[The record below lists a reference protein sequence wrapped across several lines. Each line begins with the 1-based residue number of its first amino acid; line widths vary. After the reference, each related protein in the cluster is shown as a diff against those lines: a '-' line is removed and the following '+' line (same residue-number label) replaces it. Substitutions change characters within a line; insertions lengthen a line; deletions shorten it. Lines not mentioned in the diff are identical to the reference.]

1 MKPKFE
7 ELKERIKKFGM
18 RNSLLI
24 APMPTASTSQIMG
37 NNEACE
43 PFTSLIYKRRTLAG
57 EFVIINK
64 HLVQD
69 LLEIGMWN
77 EDLKNKIISN
87 EGSIQE
93 IEEIP
98 ENIRKIY
105 KTAWDMSPKVIIDQ
119 ASDRGVFICQ
129 SQSMNLWVTD
139 LNSDKMTT
147 MYFYAWKKG
156 LKTGQYYL
164 RSRRAVTAKKMTV
177 GATSVTNTGDQTN
190 GARGG
195 RGRRRQQEDT
205 VLSSSPPP
213 QSQQQSEENIPMCR
227 RDNPE
232 CQSCGS

>member
-1 MKPKFE
+1 
-7 ELKERIKKFGM
+7 
-18 RNSLLI
+18 
-24 APMPTASTSQIMG
+24 MPTASTSQILG

-43 PFTSLIYKRRTLAG
+43 PFTSVIYKRRTLAG
-57 EFVIINK
+57 EFVIVNK

-69 LLEIGMWN
+69 LLDISLWN

-93 IEEIP
+93 MEEIP
-98 ENIRKIY
+98 EEIRKLY

-119 ASDRGVFICQ
+119 ASDRGAFICQ

-139 LNSDKMTT
+139 LNPDKLTT

-164 RSRRAVTAKKMTV
+164 RSRRAVNAKKITLN
-177 GATSVTNTGDQTN
+177 TSTDQSSVRN
-190 GARGG
+190 V
-195 RGRRRQQEDT
+195 RGRRRQDQTQTDEQVST
-205 VLSSSPPP
+205 ANIVFNPPVFNSTTDNVP
-213 QSQQQSEENIPMCR
+213 QCR

-232 CQSCGS
+232 CLSCGS